1 MGVVECLN
9 HKLVEPFNVLY
20 EKEGE
25 RERHEHILLHQLPCR
40 ALYNYVSLLPF
51 AWLFF
56 IFIFLVWF
64 VFRVVFLLC
73 VQDYWWSNGASSVP
87 VLLLSGG
94 FRPEGEVVAGHV
106 CMWVHVELHVYTVH
120 VVVFVWQA

>member
-51 AWLFF
+51 AWLFL
-56 IFIFLVWF
+56 FLFFF
-64 VFRVVFLLC
+64 VL
-73 VQDYWWSNGASSVP
+73 
-87 VLLLSGG
+87 
-94 FRPEGEVVAGHV
+94 V
-106 CMWVHVELHVYTVH
+106 C
-120 VVVFVWQA
+120 VFVCVCRGICCSVQIYGVADAQWPTKVLKYHAVCCLILRLI